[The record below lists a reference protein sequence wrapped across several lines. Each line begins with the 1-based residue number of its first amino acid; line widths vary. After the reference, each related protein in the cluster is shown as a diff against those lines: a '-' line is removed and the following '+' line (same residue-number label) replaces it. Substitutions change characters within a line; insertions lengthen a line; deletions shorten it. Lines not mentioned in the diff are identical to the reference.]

1 MFDEV
6 VMVKEYLEKTRQ
18 KFVDKKA
25 ALTEKEKELHLHI
38 RENIEFIRMLEEE
51 SDPTYESF
59 SPRKVN
65 SYNQNKIVEL
75 KGEQKILTEQLNE
88 VRKELY
94 DLNVDIYEIDS
105 VIKVE
110 SEKIANENTIKDNDA
125 NPKYKITIL
134 QTQESERQRIAR
146 DLHDTTVQSL
156 TSLVHKSELCK
167 KLVDIDPLRCKLE
180 LSSMSKIL
188 RDVIEDTRKMI
199 YNLRPMSFDDIG
211 FDITVERFLD
221 KMRAYSN
228 VKYDFKVDGEPFDIN
243 PVVGITLLRVIQE
256 ACSNSISHGNASHI
270 CVTLKYVQDQLELII
285 EDDGCGFDMETIP
298 ETTRNDNSGFGLS
311 MMKERIYLM
320 SGELKIISSVGNGCK
335 IIVRVFDCKENELW
349 Q

>member
-25 ALTEKEKELHLHI
+25 VLTEKEKELHLHI

-51 SDPTYESF
+51 SDPNYESF

-228 VKYDFKVDGEPFDIN
+228 VKYEFKVDGEPFDIN

-270 CVTLKYVQDQLELII
+270 CVTLKYANDQLELII

>member
-1 MFDEV
+1 
-6 VMVKEYLEKTRQ
+6 MVKEYLEKTRQ

-25 ALTEKEKELHLHI
+25 ELTEKEKELHLHI

-51 SDPTYESF
+51 SDPNYESF
-59 SPRKVN
+59 TPRKVN

-243 PVVGITLLRVIQE
+243 PVVGITLLRVIEE

-349 Q
+349 L

>member
-1 MFDEV
+1 
-6 VMVKEYLEKTRQ
+6 MVKEYLEKTRQ

-25 ALTEKEKELHLHI
+25 ELTEKEKELHLHI

-51 SDPTYESF
+51 SDPNYESF
-59 SPRKVN
+59 TPRKVN

-243 PVVGITLLRVIQE
+243 PVVGITLLRVIEE

>member
-25 ALTEKEKELHLHI
+25 ELTEKEKELHLHI

-51 SDPTYESF
+51 SDPNYESF
-59 SPRKVN
+59 TPRKVN

-243 PVVGITLLRVIQE
+243 PVVGITLLRVIEE

>member
-25 ALTEKEKELHLHI
+25 ELTEKEKELHLHI

-51 SDPTYESF
+51 SDPNYESF
-59 SPRKVN
+59 TPRKVN

-105 VIKVE
+105 IIKVE

-243 PVVGITLLRVIQE
+243 PVVGITLLRVIEE

>member
-1 MFDEV
+1 
-6 VMVKEYLEKTRQ
+6 MVKEYLEKTRQ

-25 ALTEKEKELHLHI
+25 ELTEKEKELHLYI

-51 SDPTYESF
+51 SDPNYESF
-59 SPRKVN
+59 TPRKVN

-243 PVVGITLLRVIQE
+243 PVVGITLLRVIEE

>member
-25 ALTEKEKELHLHI
+25 ELTEKEKELHLHI

-51 SDPTYESF
+51 SDPNYESF
-59 SPRKVN
+59 TPRKVN

-125 NPKYKITIL
+125 NPKYNITIL

-243 PVVGITLLRVIQE
+243 PVVGITLLRVIEE

>member
-25 ALTEKEKELHLHI
+25 ELTEKEKELHLHI

-51 SDPTYESF
+51 SDPNYESF
-59 SPRKVN
+59 TPRKVN

-75 KGEQKILTEQLNE
+75 KGEQKILTVQLNE

-243 PVVGITLLRVIQE
+243 PVVGITLLRVIEE

>member
-1 MFDEV
+1 
-6 VMVKEYLEKTRQ
+6 MVKEYLEKTRQ

-25 ALTEKEKELHLHI
+25 ELTEKEKELHLHI

-51 SDPTYESF
+51 SDPNYESF
-59 SPRKVN
+59 TPRKVN

-199 YNLRPMSFDDIG
+199 YNLRPMSYDDIG

>member
-1 MFDEV
+1 
-6 VMVKEYLEKTRQ
+6 
-18 KFVDKKA
+18 
-25 ALTEKEKELHLHI
+25 
-38 RENIEFIRMLEEE
+38 MLEEE
-51 SDPTYESF
+51 SDPNYESF
-59 SPRKVN
+59 TPRKVN

-243 PVVGITLLRVIQE
+243 PVVGITLLRVIEE

>member
-1 MFDEV
+1 
-6 VMVKEYLEKTRQ
+6 MVKEYLEKTRQ

-25 ALTEKEKELHLHI
+25 ELTEKEKELHLHI

-51 SDPTYESF
+51 SDPNYESF
-59 SPRKVN
+59 TPRKVN

-110 SEKIANENTIKDNDA
+110 SEKIANENTIKDNNA

-243 PVVGITLLRVIQE
+243 PVVGITLLRVIEE

>member
-1 MFDEV
+1 
-6 VMVKEYLEKTRQ
+6 
-18 KFVDKKA
+18 
-25 ALTEKEKELHLHI
+25 
-38 RENIEFIRMLEEE
+38 
-51 SDPTYESF
+51 
-59 SPRKVN
+59 
-65 SYNQNKIVEL
+65 
-75 KGEQKILTEQLNE
+75 
-88 VRKELY
+88 
-94 DLNVDIYEIDS
+94 
-105 VIKVE
+105 
-110 SEKIANENTIKDNDA
+110 
-125 NPKYKITIL
+125 
-134 QTQESERQRIAR
+134 
-146 DLHDTTVQSL
+146 
-156 TSLVHKSELCK
+156 
-167 KLVDIDPLRCKLE
+167 
-180 LSSMSKIL
+180 MSKIL

-228 VKYDFKVDGEPFDIN
+228 MKYDFKVDGEPFDIN
-243 PVVGITLLRVIQE
+243 PVVGITLLRVIEE

>member
-1 MFDEV
+1 
-6 VMVKEYLEKTRQ
+6 MVKEYLEKTRQ

-25 ALTEKEKELHLHI
+25 ELTEKEKELHLHI

-51 SDPTYESF
+51 SDPNYESF
-59 SPRKVN
+59 TPRKVN

-75 KGEQKILTEQLNE
+75 KGEQKILTVQLNE

-243 PVVGITLLRVIQE
+243 PVVGITLLRVIEE

>member
-1 MFDEV
+1 
-6 VMVKEYLEKTRQ
+6 MVKEYLEKTRQ

-25 ALTEKEKELHLHI
+25 ELTEKEKELHLHI

-51 SDPTYESF
+51 SDPNYESF
-59 SPRKVN
+59 TPRKVN
-65 SYNQNKIVEL
+65 SYNQNKIV
-75 KGEQKILTEQLNE
+75 EQKILTEQLNE

-243 PVVGITLLRVIQE
+243 PVVGITLLRVIEE